1 MIKVINVGESTY
13 KLVFDEFE
21 EDIDIDSLLKID
33 YSNLIGEIVTFPVL
47 VNRFGK
53 LLADMEHQVS
63 EKKLNLDIFEA
74 KVKERL
80 RVQITESKGGKAA
93 TVDEVNNAVVLD
105 KSYQAIK
112 KAYFETQKNKDYIQ
126 SIFWSA
132 KDKSAK
138 LDKLSLSI
146 SAGEVTDYMLE
157 GKVNNIT
164 IKKTRNLIS

>member
-1 MIKVINVGESTY
+1 MIKVINVSGATY

-53 LLADMEHQVS
+53 MLADMEAQLS

-74 KVKERL
+74 KTKEKL
-80 RVQITESKGGKAA
+80 RNKMTVESGGKSPS
-93 TVDEVNNAVVLD
+93 VDALNTAVTLDVPFQVLR
-105 KSYQAIK
+105 KSFI
-112 KAYFETQKNKDYIQ
+112 ETQKNKEYIQ

-132 KDKSAK
+132 KDKSGK
-138 LDKLSLSI
+138 LDKLSLSMQ
-146 SAGEVTDYMLE
+146 AGDVTDSMLE
-157 GKVNNIT
+157 GKVNNIL
-164 IKKTRNLIS
+164 IKKTKNLIN